1 MGRARVSAAAST
13 AACHA
18 SSARVRC
25 LAPHASPSAACGPVA
40 TSVAAPVAAW
50 VGLGLGLR
58 LGLGLVG
65 FVGLGL
71 GSGSDLRRRLAHH
84 PEQVVSWRLQPAE
97 HRLG

>member
-1 MGRARVSAAAST
+1 MSAAAST

-18 SSARVRC
+18 SSVRARC

-40 TSVAAPVAAW
+40 ASVAAPVAAW
-50 VGLGLGLR
+50 VALGLGLR
-58 LGLGLVG
+58 LGLVG

-84 PEQVVSWRLQPAE
+84 PEQVEPGRLQPAE

>member
-1 MGRARVSAAAST
+1 MSAAAST

-18 SSARVRC
+18 SSVRVRC

-40 TSVAAPVAAW
+40 ASVAAPVAAW
-50 VGLGLGLR
+50 VGLGLRLG

-65 FVGLGL
+65 LVGLGL
-71 GSGSDLRRRLAHH
+71 GLGCDLRRRLAYH
-84 PEQVVSWRLQPAE
+84 PEQVEPWRLQPAE